1 MTTNEKYK
9 IINIRR
15 YIDNNNLELGEDA
28 LIQILSEFSCPINPD
43 VERIKK
49 KSSIDFTKKINLLHI
64 SYSQFLTE
72 NCSVTLLSH

>member
-43 VERIKK
+43 VERFLK

-72 NCSVTLLSH
+72 ICSATLLSH

>member
-43 VERIKK
+43 VERFLKK
-49 KSSIDFTKKINLLHI
+49 VLLILLKKINLLHI

>member
-43 VERIKK
+43 VERFLKKVLLILLK
-49 KSSIDFTKKINLLHI
+49 KSICYI
-64 SYSQFLTE
+64 SRI
-72 NCSVTLLSH
+72 LSS

>member
-28 LIQILSEFSCPINPD
+28 LIQILSEFSCPLNKD
-43 VERIKK
+43 VERFLK